1 VVCSKNND
9 KINGQI
15 ANAIFQVTAEPKTVA
30 ISINKQNLTHEY
42 IEKSKVFS
50 VSILSENTPMKF
62 IGTFGF
68 KSGRETN
75 KFVDIKYKLGK
86 TKVPIVLDYA
96 IAYFEAKLIDKIDVG
111 THTIFIGNIEDGD
124 IINEENPMT
133 YEFYH
138 KVKGGYSPK
147 TAPTYSK
154 EIDKK
159 FEIKEEVKKKDK
171 YVCEVCGYIYDPNK
185 GDPDNG
191 VPPGTRFEDLPDDWV
206 CPICGASKEAFHK
219 E

>member
-1 VVCSKNND
+1 MVCSKNND

>member
-1 VVCSKNND
+1 MVCSKNND

-68 KSGRETN
+68 RSGRETN